1 MVEQGTEEWFAV
13 RLGKVT
19 ASNIHAVM
27 AKGKATRA
35 NYMAKL
41 IAERLT
47 GQREDSY
54 QSPAM
59 AWGTEHEANAAAA
72 YELHT
77 GRQCDLVGFVD
88 HPEIDGTGASPDR
101 LVGAGGLVEIKCP
114 NTATHI
120 ATLTGGGIKRQYA
133 LQMQWQM
140 ACTGRG
146 WCDFVSYDPRM
157 PIDLMLHVQRVESDD
172 EHISEIEDAVSK
184 FIAEMEGKIVE
195 LRKAAAHG

>member
-1 MVEQGTEEWFAV
+1 MVEQGTEEWFAA

-47 GQREDSY
+47 ERREDSY

-88 HPEIDGTGASPDR
+88 HPEIGGSGASPDR

-120 ATLTGGGIKRQYA
+120 AILTGSKIKREYV

-140 ACTGRG
+140 ACTGRT

-157 PIDLMLHVQRVESDD
+157 PVDLMLYLERVRRDAEVID
-172 EHISEIEDAVSK
+172 EITSAVVE
-184 FIAEMEGKIVE
+184 FLAEMEGKIE
-195 LRKAAAHG
+195 ALREI

>member
-1 MVEQGTEEWFAV
+1 MVEQGTAEWFAA
-13 RLGKVT
+13 RIGKVT

-27 AKGKATRA
+27 ANGKATRA
-35 NYMAKL
+35 NYMAKI

-77 GRQCDLVGFVD
+77 GQQCDLVGFVD

-101 LVGAGGLVEIKCP
+101 LVGTDGLVEIKCP

-120 ATLTGGGIKRQYA
+120 ATLTGGSIKRQYT

-140 ACTGRG
+140 ACAGRA

-157 PIDLMLHVQRVESDD
+157 PVDLMLHVQRVERDD
-172 EHISEIEDAVSK
+172 QVIDEITEAVAE
-184 FIAEMEGKIVE
+184 FLAEMEGKIE
-195 LRKAAAHG
+195 ALRK